1 MLQDQAPARMELGPW
16 AGDNT
21 PAWLQTLILPTTP
34 CISLFH
40 RVLTPVLLLFVP
52 GNQALHFAREAEPEE
67 GKSRSCLAIMLPSL
81 LRDAAL
87 KPSTTKP
94 QVALPGDGCP
104 SLTCRREG
112 QELRHSTRT
121 SRQNQKEGSV
131 FHSRFSA
138 TTCGL
143 GTQQCCSKE
152 AYDYLLF

>member
-1 MLQDQAPARMELGPW
+1 MGRGQHTRLAPDTYSTHNTLYLSFPSGSDSCAPALCSGKPGAALCQGSRARGREE
-16 AGDNT
+16 
-21 PAWLQTLILPTTP
+21 QVLPG
-34 CISLFH
+34 H
-40 RVLTPVLLLFVP
+40 
-52 GNQALHFAREAEPEE
+52 NAA
-67 GKSRSCLAIMLPSL
+67 SL

-121 SRQNQKEGSV
+121 GRQNQKEGSV